1 MARKR
6 KRSGDG
12 INTPLDLTVEILHR
26 LPAKSLARTRCVSK
40 QWRTIID
47 DYIVKNSVVTR
58 SLSQPSPDA
67 PHFILDTLLDCGVVF
82 SYTYSRQIRS
92 ERNQIVEKMFAMTAT
107 AREFQY
113 VRGLIGF
120 WSCTRGQFTLHNPT
134 TRRSVPLPDTGIPP
148 RRFYLFGYDPMRNQY
163 KVACIARPTS
173 EPEQSYKVFT
183 LGDLGKEWRNI
194 KCCIERHS
202 PFGTAVCIGGTIYYT
217 AKAENQR
224 NVIISFNVVS
234 EKFSHVFQVP
244 EKLNVRYGKSSLVDY
259 QGKLG
264 CICYNY
270 LNNEDM
276 DVWVMENAE
285 KQEWSKITHMAVL
298 QGIPRSMCRFGVT
311 HPGGEIV
318 IVPYFYYY
326 LGSEG
331 YYYNPNINSRR
342 SFVIQS
348 PRLGGTD
355 LVRIWPVTDPV
366 ENIMSLM

>member
-12 INTPLDLTVEILHR
+12 INIPLDLIVEILQR
-26 LPAKSLARTRCVSK
+26 LPAKYLARTRCVSK

-47 DYIVKNSVVTR
+47 DYIVKNAVVTR

-67 PHFILDTLLDCGVVF
+67 PQFILDTLLDCGVVF

-148 RRFYLFGYDPMRNQY
+148 RRFYLFGYDPLRNQY

-173 EPEQSYKVFT
+173 EPEQSCKVFT

-217 AKAENQR
+217 ATAENQR

-234 EKFSHVFQVP
+234 EMFSHVFQVP
-244 EKLNVRYGKSSLVDY
+244 EKLNGS
-259 QGKLG
+259 
-264 CICYNY
+264 
-270 LNNEDM
+270 NEDM

-285 KQEWSKITHMAVL
+285 KQEWSKTTHMAVL
-298 QGIPRSMCRFGVT
+298 QGIPSSMCRFGVT
-311 HPGGEIV
+311 HPGGEI
-318 IVPYFYYY
+318 
-326 LGSEG
+326 
-331 YYYNPNINSRR
+331 
-342 SFVIQS
+342 S